1 MQKLKKAILESEG
14 YRPTVYKCT
23 EGFDTI
29 GIGFKIDDLYLSK
42 EVCDI
47 ILEEKLLRFMKE
59 IMQRAEWVNDMPLN
73 VKDVILEMCYQ
84 MGVPNF
90 LMFKK
95 TIALFKQHD
104 WVGASKE
111 MLDSKWARQ
120 TPNRAKKLSL
130 IIADEAR

>member
-59 IMQRAEWVNDMPLN
+59 IMQRSEWVNDIPLN
-73 VKDVILEMCYQ
+73 V
-84 MGVPNF
+84 
-90 LMFKK
+90 
-95 TIALFKQHD
+95 
-104 WVGASKE
+104 
-111 MLDSKWARQ
+111 
-120 TPNRAKKLSL
+120 
-130 IIADEAR
+130 